1 MPTFVYMTRCDGCG
15 HCVDICPSDIMH
27 IDKTVRRAYNIEPNM
42 CWECFSCVKA
52 CPHHAID
59 VRGYADFAPL
69 GHSVRVDRD
78 EEKGTIAWRIKFRN
92 GKKDLELLAPITT
105 KPWGK
110 FIPKLAEVAGPTDS
124 MRNSLLLYNE
134 PKYVRMDDGGLHT
147 LESNGLK
154 MKQGVFY

>member
-27 IDKTVRRAYNIEPNM
+27 IDKVTRRAYNIEPSM

-59 VRGYADFAPL
+59 VRGYADFSPL
-69 GHSVRVDRD
+69 GHSVRVHRD
-78 EEKGTIAWRIKFRN
+78 EEKGVIAWRIKFRN
-92 GKKDLELLAPITT
+92 GQKDMDLLAPITT

-110 FIPKLAEVAGPTDS
+110 YIPKLAEVPGPTKEQRES
-124 MRNSLLLYNE
+124 QLLFNE
-134 PKYVRMDDGGLHT
+134 PKYIRLDDGGLRT
-147 LESNGLK
+147 LEDAGLK
-154 MKQGVFY
+154 MKAGVYY